1 MLSDRNI
8 SMCAKC
14 QPSGMNSLSLYRIC
28 GQKQRDL
35 EHKTVRDREWK
46 MRKRAMSFCGMKSRV
61 AKKHLSKKYFLIIS
75 FFSANK
81 FVVYLRIRIRERWT
95 FCAVFW

>member
-1 MLSDRNI
+1 MAAICCLICSFHTIYVYKSRYEHKQMLSDRNI

-35 EHKTVRDREWK
+35 EHKTVRDRE
-46 MRKRAMSFCGMKSRV
+46 
-61 AKKHLSKKYFLIIS
+61 
-75 FFSANK
+75 
-81 FVVYLRIRIRERWT
+81 
-95 FCAVFW
+95 